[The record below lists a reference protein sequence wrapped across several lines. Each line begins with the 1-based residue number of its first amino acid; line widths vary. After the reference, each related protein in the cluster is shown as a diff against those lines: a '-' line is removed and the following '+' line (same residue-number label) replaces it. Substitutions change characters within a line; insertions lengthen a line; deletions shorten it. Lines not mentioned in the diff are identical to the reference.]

1 MPADDVGG
9 DDMVVKS
16 ARTAETVRTQ
26 SIFDYTTFDH
36 PKPSGQLAMDG
47 LGTKGQLVRDAAY
60 KWVSKHPAEYRKM
73 VRFASETAKESGG
86 YVSMKYVAGYCRN
99 VLHVG
104 ISDEIVA
111 AVERIMVDQFPDL
124 LGEAFDLRA
133 ARVDGYM

>member
-1 MPADDVGG
+1 
-9 DDMVVKS
+9 MVVKS

-26 SIFDYTTFDH
+26 SIFDHSTFDF
-36 PKPSGQLAMDG
+36 PKPSPQLSIDG
-47 LGTKGQLVRDAAY
+47 LGTKGQMVRDAAY
-60 KWVSKHPAEYRKM
+60 TWISKHPGEYLKM
-73 VRFASETAKESGG
+73 VRFAASTAKESGG

-111 AVERIMVDQFPDL
+111 AVERIMVDQFPEI
-124 LGEAFDLRA
+124 LGDAFDLRP